1 MKLYNRKTSYY
12 TIITIPKS
20 LVSKYGKKQIWR
32 SLNTKD
38 SKLANLRAEL
48 ETMSIRRKLL
58 NDLNKQKQKEETAKK
73 LDFSEILYDD
83 DDDELMEEWENQ
95 KDTIDFSNYTDDDF
109 LKLDDFYAMA
119 NMSHQ
124 TYEKFKGIKE
134 RHRQQQKIQ
143 KALEKEKADNQIRSS
158 IYDYDEQKAEDLA
171 YNWLINKIEDEKDRL
186 KTSKNTSEDKRF
198 YRENLNFY
206 ETKYV
211 NNEYSIIDDE
221 MNLYLFEDIHPK
233 PSQKSLFDI
242 RNAFMRAKIQ
252 FLRYIYEYL
261 NGVRREVEPELID
274 RIYENQIVINET
286 LKSRKPQ
293 KPDMTLSE
301 IVEAYNQTPSRD
313 NTSKATKERVASK
326 MNLLADMIGKDK
338 VIRQI
343 TADELQELVYTI
355 PFIPSRFGNG
365 KTANKTIQQAIK
377 MAKVDETLPCLSVK
391 TQNDYIQTL
400 SSVFMWAKQKKFID
414 ENPFDEVEMP
424 AQDIRAKQGDKYLPF
439 SITQLQAIFNISVYR
454 GCKNNRSGR
463 LKPGEKIFRD
473 AYFWVPLLGLYTGAR
488 LNEICQLVLDDICI
502 KEEIHIIN
510 INDTDGKKVKTI
522 AGIRNVPIH
531 PVLLKLGFLE
541 YVEQQ
546 RKDKY
551 NKLKRLFPELK
562 LNSRNEYSAGM
573 SKWFNR
579 TLDKVNETIQNPDDK
594 LQEKHVFHSFRH
606 TFRTELRNH
615 AVPKERVVRLCGWE
629 AKDGLDEHYGTISM
643 KELYKT
649 ISENIVYDGLDLSFL
664 YVKEI

>member
-12 TIITIPKS
+12 TIITIPKC
-20 LVSKYGKKQIWR
+20 LVSEYGKKQIWR

-38 SKLANLRAEL
+38 YKLAKLRAEL

-124 TYEKFKGIKE
+124 TYEKFKEIKE

-143 KALEKEKADNQIRSS
+143 KALEKEKADDQIRSS
-158 IYDYDEQKAEDLA
+158 IYDYDERQAEDLA

-286 LKSRKPQ
+286 LKEQ
-293 KPDMTLSE
+293 K
-301 IVEAYNQTPSRD
+301 A
-313 NTSKATKERVASK
+313 A
-326 MNLLADMIGKDK
+326 
-338 VIRQI
+338 
-343 TADELQELVYTI
+343 
-355 PFIPSRFGNG
+355 
-365 KTANKTIQQAIK
+365 KT
-377 MAKVDETLPCLSVK
+377 
-391 TQNDYIQTL
+391 
-400 SSVFMWAKQKKFID
+400 
-414 ENPFDEVEMP
+414 
-424 AQDIRAKQGDKYLPF
+424 R
-439 SITQLQAIFNISVYR
+439 
-454 GCKNNRSGR
+454 
-463 LKPGEKIFRD
+463 
-473 AYFWVPLLGLYTGAR
+473 
-488 LNEICQLVLDDICI
+488 
-502 KEEIHIIN
+502 
-510 INDTDGKKVKTI
+510 
-522 AGIRNVPIH
+522 
-531 PVLLKLGFLE
+531 
-541 YVEQQ
+541 
-546 RKDKY
+546 
-551 NKLKRLFPELK
+551 
-562 LNSRNEYSAGM
+562 
-573 SKWFNR
+573 
-579 TLDKVNETIQNPDDK
+579 
-594 LQEKHVFHSFRH
+594 
-606 TFRTELRNH
+606 
-615 AVPKERVVRLCGWE
+615 
-629 AKDGLDEHYGTISM
+629 
-643 KELYKT
+643 
-649 ISENIVYDGLDLSFL
+649 YDL
-664 YVKEI
+664 I

>member
-12 TIITIPKS
+12 TIITIPKC
-20 LVSKYGKKQIWR
+20 LVSEYGKKQIWR

-38 SKLANLRAEL
+38 YKLAKLRAEL

-124 TYEKFKGIKE
+124 TYEKFKEIKE

-158 IYDYDEQKAEDLA
+158 IYDYDERQAEDLA
-171 YNWLINKIEDEKDRL
+171 YNWLIKKIEDEKDRL
-186 KTSKNTSEDKRF
+186 KTSKNLSDDKRL

-233 PSQKSLFDI
+233 PSQNSLFDM

-261 NGVRREVEPELID
+261 NGVRREVEPDLID

-326 MNLLADMIGKDK
+326 MNLLADIIGKDK

-343 TADELQELVYTI
+343 TADDLQELVYTI

-377 MAKVDETLPCLSVK
+377 MAKVDETLPCFSVK
-391 TQNDYIQTL
+391 RQNDYIQTL

-439 SITQLQAIFNISVYR
+439 SITQLQAIFNIPVYR
-454 GCKNNRSGR
+454 GCMNNRSGR

-488 LNEICQLVLDDICI
+488 LNEICQLALDDICI

>member
-1 MKLYNRKTSYY
+1 MKLYNRETSYY
-12 TIITIPKS
+12 TIITIPKC

-38 SKLANLRAEL
+38 YKLAKLRAEL

-58 NDLNKQKQKEETAKK
+58 NDLNKQKEENSKT
-73 LDFSEILYDD
+73 LDVAQILDD
-83 DDDELMEEWENQ
+83 DDDDFFEDDIDIEDTVDFNQYTEEE
-95 KDTIDFSNYTDDDF
+95 FA
-109 LKLDDFYAMA
+109 KLDNFYAMA

-124 TYEKFKGIKE
+124 TYEKFKKIKE

-143 KALEKEKADNQIRSS
+143 KALEKEKSNNQIRSS
-158 IYDYDEQKAEDLA
+158 IYDYDEQKAENLA
-171 YNWLINKIEDEKDRL
+171 YNWLINKIEEEKDRL

-206 ETKYV
+206 ETRYI
-211 NNEYSIIDDE
+211 NNEYSVIDEE
-221 MNLYLFEDIHPK
+221 MNLYLFESISPK
-233 PSQKSLFDI
+233 PSQNSLFDM

-274 RIYENQIVINET
+274 RVYENQIVINET

-313 NTSKATKERVASK
+313 NTSKETKERVASK
-326 MNLLADMIGKDK
+326 MNLLADIIGKDK

-343 TADELQELVYTI
+343 TADDLQELVYTV
-355 PFIPSRFGNG
+355 PFIPSRFGSG
-365 KTANKTIQQAIK
+365 KTANKTILHAIK
-377 MAKVDETLPCLSVK
+377 MAKVDETLPCLSIK

-400 SSVFMWAKQKKFID
+400 SSIFMWAKKKKFID

-424 AQDIRAKQGDKYLPF
+424 AQDIRDKQGDKYLSF
-439 SITQLQAIFNISVYR
+439 SITQLQAIFNIPVYR
-454 GCKNNRSGR
+454 GCMNNRLGR
-463 LKPGEKIFRD
+463 MTPGKKIYRD
-473 AYFWVPLLGLYTGAR
+473 AYFWVPLISLYSGAR
-488 LNEICQLVLDDICI
+488 LNEICQLSLDDVRI
-502 KEEIHIIN
+502 KEDINIIHISN
-510 INDTDGKKVKTI
+510 VEGKKVKTF
-522 AGIRNVPIH
+522 AGHRDLPIH
-531 PVLLKLGFLE
+531 PVLLKLGFLG

-546 RKDKY
+546 RKDKN
-551 NKLKRLFPELK
+551 NKSKRLFPELK

-579 TLDKVNETIQNPDDK
+579 ALDKVNETIQNPDDK

-615 AVPKERVVRLCGWE
+615 AVISERVDLLCGW
-629 AKDGLDEHYGTISM
+629 KGDKGLNAHYGTISM

-649 ISENIVYDGLDLSFL
+649 LSENIVYDGLDLSFL

>member
-12 TIITIPKS
+12 TIITIPKC
-20 LVSKYGKKQIWR
+20 LVSEYGKKQIWR
-32 SLNTKD
+32 SLNTRD
-38 SKLANLRAEL
+38 YKLAKLRAEL

-58 NDLNKQKQKEETAKK
+58 NDLNKQKQKEEAAKK

-83 DDDELMEEWENQ
+83 DDDFSEYDMYI
-95 KDTIDFSNYTDDDF
+95 KDTVDFSHYTEEEF
-109 LKLDDFYAMA
+109 AKLDDFYAMA

-124 TYEKFKGIKE
+124 TYEKFKEIKE
-134 RHRQQQKIQ
+134 RYRQQQKIQ

-274 RIYENQIVINET
+274 RIYKNQIVINET

-343 TADELQELVYTI
+343 TADDLQELVYTI

-439 SITQLQAIFNISVYR
+439 SITQLQAIFNIPVYR

-629 AKDGLDEHYGTISM
+629 AKDSLDEHYGTISM

>member
-12 TIITIPKS
+12 TIITIPKC
-20 LVSKYGKKQIWR
+20 LVSEYGKKQIWR

-38 SKLANLRAEL
+38 YKLAKLRAEL

-58 NDLNKQKQKEETAKK
+58 NDLNKQKQKEEVAKK

-124 TYEKFKGIKE
+124 TYEKFKEIKE
-134 RHRQQQKIQ
+134 RYRQQQKIQ

-158 IYDYDEQKAEDLA
+158 IYDYDERQAEDLA
-171 YNWLINKIEDEKDRL
+171 YNWLIKKIEDEKDRL
-186 KTSKNTSEDKRF
+186 KTSKNLSDDKRL

-221 MNLYLFEDIHPK
+221 MNLYLFEDIYPK

-313 NTSKATKERVASK
+313 NTSKE
-326 MNLLADMIGKDK
+326 
-338 VIRQI
+338 
-343 TADELQELVYTI
+343 
-355 PFIPSRFGNG
+355 
-365 KTANKTIQQAIK
+365 
-377 MAKVDETLPCLSVK
+377 
-391 TQNDYIQTL
+391 
-400 SSVFMWAKQKKFID
+400 QKK
-414 ENPFDEVEMP
+414 ELP
-424 AQDIRAKQGDKYLPF
+424 AK
-439 SITQLQAIFNISVYR
+439 
-454 GCKNNRSGR
+454 
-463 LKPGEKIFRD
+463 
-473 AYFWVPLLGLYTGAR
+473 
-488 LNEICQLVLDDICI
+488 
-502 KEEIHIIN
+502 
-510 INDTDGKKVKTI
+510 
-522 AGIRNVPIH
+522 
-531 PVLLKLGFLE
+531 
-541 YVEQQ
+541 
-546 RKDKY
+546 
-551 NKLKRLFPELK
+551 
-562 LNSRNEYSAGM
+562 
-573 SKWFNR
+573 
-579 TLDKVNETIQNPDDK
+579 
-594 LQEKHVFHSFRH
+594 
-606 TFRTELRNH
+606 
-615 AVPKERVVRLCGWE
+615 
-629 AKDGLDEHYGTISM
+629 
-643 KELYKT
+643 
-649 ISENIVYDGLDLSFL
+649 
-664 YVKEI
+664 

>member
-12 TIITIPKS
+12 TIITIPKC
-20 LVSKYGKKQIWR
+20 LVSEYGKKQIWR

-38 SKLANLRAEL
+38 YKLAKLRAEL

-58 NDLNKQKQKEETAKK
+58 NDLNKQKQKEEVAKK

-158 IYDYDEQKAEDLA
+158 IYDYDERQAEDLA
-171 YNWLINKIEDEKDRL
+171 YNWLIKKIEDEKDRL
-186 KTSKNTSEDKRF
+186 KTSKNLSDDKRL

-233 PSQKSLFDI
+233 PSQNSLFDM

-261 NGVRREVEPELID
+261 NGVRREVEPDLID

-326 MNLLADMIGKDK
+326 MNLLADIIGKDK

-343 TADELQELVYTI
+343 TADDLQELVYTI

-439 SITQLQAIFNISVYR
+439 SITQLQAIFNIPVYR

-573 SKWFNR
+573 SKWLIHISINHLMLIAFLQFVR
-579 TLDKVNETIQNPDDK
+579 IIK
-594 LQEKHVFHSFRH
+594 LLCEH
-606 TFRTELRNH
+606 TCNL
-615 AVPKERVVRLCGWE
+615 
-629 AKDGLDEHYGTISM
+629 
-643 KELYKT
+643 
-649 ISENIVYDGLDLSFL
+649 
-664 YVKEI
+664 

>member
-12 TIITIPKS
+12 TIITIPKC
-20 LVSKYGKKQIWR
+20 LVSEYGKKQIWR

-38 SKLANLRAEL
+38 YKLAKLRAEL

-58 NDLNKQKQKEETAKK
+58 NDLNKQKQKEEVAKK

-158 IYDYDEQKAEDLA
+158 IYDYDERQAEDLA
-171 YNWLINKIEDEKDRL
+171 YNWLIKKIEDEKDRL
-186 KTSKNTSEDKRF
+186 KTSKNLSDDKRL

-233 PSQKSLFDI
+233 PSQNSLFDM

-261 NGVRREVEPELID
+261 NGVRREVEPDLID

-326 MNLLADMIGKDK
+326 MNLLADIIGKDK

-343 TADELQELVYTI
+343 TADDLQELVYTI

-439 SITQLQAIFNISVYR
+439 SITQLQAIFNIPVYR

>member
-12 TIITIPKS
+12 TIITIPKC
-20 LVSKYGKKQIWR
+20 LVSEYGKKQIWR

-38 SKLANLRAEL
+38 YKLAKLRAEL

-124 TYEKFKGIKE
+124 TYEKFKEIKE
-134 RHRQQQKIQ
+134 RHRQQQKLQ
-143 KALEKEKADNQIRSS
+143 KALEKEKADDQIRSN
-158 IYDYDEQKAEDLA
+158 IYDYDERQAEDLA
-171 YNWLINKIEDEKDRL
+171 YNWLIKKIEDEKDRL
-186 KTSKNTSEDKRF
+186 KTSKNLSDDKRL

-233 PSQKSLFDI
+233 PSQNSLFDM

-261 NGVRREVEPELID
+261 NGVRREVEPDLID

-326 MNLLADMIGKDK
+326 MNLLADIIGKNK

-343 TADELQELVYTI
+343 TADDLQELVYTI
-355 PFIPSRFGNG
+355 PFIPSRFGSG

-377 MAKVDETLPCLSVK
+377 MAKVDETLPRLSVK

-439 SITQLQAIFNISVYR
+439 SITQLQAIFNIPVYR
-454 GCKNNRSGR
+454 GCMNNRSGR

-488 LNEICQLVLDDICI
+488 LNEICQLALDDICI

-629 AKDGLDEHYGTISM
+629 AKDSLDEHYGTISM

>member
-1 MKLYNRKTSYY
+1 MKLYNRGSSYY
-12 TIITIPKS
+12 TIITIPRCLIS
-20 LVSKYGKKQIWR
+20 EYGKKQIWR
-32 SLNTKD
+32 SLKTKD
-38 SKLANLRAEL
+38 YKLAKLRAEL

-124 TYEKFKGIKE
+124 TYEKFKEIKE

-143 KALEKEKADNQIRSS
+143 KALEKEKADDQIRSS
-158 IYDYDEQKAEDLA
+158 IYDYDERQAEDLA

-286 LKSRKPQ
+286 LKEQ
-293 KPDMTLSE
+293 K
-301 IVEAYNQTPSRD
+301 A
-313 NTSKATKERVASK
+313 A
-326 MNLLADMIGKDK
+326 
-338 VIRQI
+338 
-343 TADELQELVYTI
+343 
-355 PFIPSRFGNG
+355 
-365 KTANKTIQQAIK
+365 KT
-377 MAKVDETLPCLSVK
+377 
-391 TQNDYIQTL
+391 
-400 SSVFMWAKQKKFID
+400 
-414 ENPFDEVEMP
+414 
-424 AQDIRAKQGDKYLPF
+424 R
-439 SITQLQAIFNISVYR
+439 
-454 GCKNNRSGR
+454 
-463 LKPGEKIFRD
+463 
-473 AYFWVPLLGLYTGAR
+473 
-488 LNEICQLVLDDICI
+488 
-502 KEEIHIIN
+502 
-510 INDTDGKKVKTI
+510 
-522 AGIRNVPIH
+522 
-531 PVLLKLGFLE
+531 
-541 YVEQQ
+541 
-546 RKDKY
+546 
-551 NKLKRLFPELK
+551 
-562 LNSRNEYSAGM
+562 
-573 SKWFNR
+573 
-579 TLDKVNETIQNPDDK
+579 
-594 LQEKHVFHSFRH
+594 
-606 TFRTELRNH
+606 
-615 AVPKERVVRLCGWE
+615 
-629 AKDGLDEHYGTISM
+629 
-643 KELYKT
+643 
-649 ISENIVYDGLDLSFL
+649 YDL
-664 YVKEI
+664 I

>member
-12 TIITIPKS
+12 TIITIPKC
-20 LVSKYGKKQIWR
+20 LVSEYGKKQIWR

-38 SKLANLRAEL
+38 YKLAKLRAEL

-58 NDLNKQKQKEETAKK
+58 NDLNKQKQKEEVAKK

-83 DDDELMEEWENQ
+83 DDDELMEEWKNQ

-124 TYEKFKGIKE
+124 TYEKFKEIKE
-134 RHRQQQKIQ
+134 RYRQQQKIQ

-158 IYDYDEQKAEDLA
+158 IYDYDERQAEDLA
-171 YNWLINKIEDEKDRL
+171 YNWLIKKIEDEKDRL
-186 KTSKNTSEDKRF
+186 KTSKNLSDDKRL

-221 MNLYLFEDIHPK
+221 MNLYLFEDIYPK

-313 NTSKATKERVASK
+313 NTSKETKERVASK
-326 MNLLADMIGKDK
+326 MNLLADIIGKDK

-343 TADELQELVYTI
+343 TADDLQELVYTI
-355 PFIPSRFGNG
+355 PFIPSRFGSG

-377 MAKVDETLPCLSVK
+377 MAKVDETLSRLSVK

-400 SSVFMWAKQKKFID
+400 SSVFMWAKQKKFIE

-439 SITQLQAIFNISVYR
+439 SITQLQAIFNIPVYR

-594 LQEKHVFHSFRH
+594 LQKKHVFHSFRH

-629 AKDGLDEHYGTISM
+629 AKDSLDEHYGTISM

>member
-12 TIITIPKS
+12 TIITIPKC
-20 LVSKYGKKQIWR
+20 LVSEYGKKQIWR

-38 SKLANLRAEL
+38 YKLAKLRAEL

-58 NDLNKQKQKEETAKK
+58 NDLNKQKQKEEVAKK

-143 KALEKEKADNQIRSS
+143 KALEKEKAGNQIRSS
-158 IYDYDEQKAEDLA
+158 IYDYDERQAEDLA
-171 YNWLINKIEDEKDRL
+171 YNWLIKKIEDEKDRL
-186 KTSKNTSEDKRF
+186 KTSKNLSDDKRL

-233 PSQKSLFDI
+233 PSQNSLFDM
-242 RNAFMRAKIQ
+242 RNSFMRAKIQ

-261 NGVRREVEPELID
+261 NGVRREVEPDLID

-326 MNLLADMIGKDK
+326 MNLLADIIGKDK

-343 TADELQELVYTI
+343 TADDLQELVYTI

-439 SITQLQAIFNISVYR
+439 SITQLQAIFNIPVYR

-546 RKDKY
+546 RKDKH

-629 AKDGLDEHYGTISM
+629 SKDGLDEHYGTISM

>member
-274 RIYENQIVINET
+274 RIYKNQIVINET

-343 TADELQELVYTI
+343 TADDLQELVYTI

-439 SITQLQAIFNISVYR
+439 SITQLQAIFNIPVYR

-629 AKDGLDEHYGTISM
+629 AKDSLDEHYGTISM

>member
-1 MKLYNRKTSYY
+1 MFRPKISLWKRTDMKLYNRGSSYY
-12 TIITIPKS
+12 TIITIPRCLIS
-20 LVSKYGKKQIWR
+20 EYGKKQIWR
-32 SLNTKD
+32 SLKTKD
-38 SKLANLRAEL
+38 YKLAKLRAEL

-124 TYEKFKGIKE
+124 TYEKFKEIKE

-143 KALEKEKADNQIRSS
+143 KALEKEKADDQIRSS
-158 IYDYDEQKAEDLA
+158 IYDYDERQAEDLA

-286 LKSRKPQ
+286 LKEQ
-293 KPDMTLSE
+293 K
-301 IVEAYNQTPSRD
+301 A
-313 NTSKATKERVASK
+313 A
-326 MNLLADMIGKDK
+326 
-338 VIRQI
+338 
-343 TADELQELVYTI
+343 
-355 PFIPSRFGNG
+355 
-365 KTANKTIQQAIK
+365 KT
-377 MAKVDETLPCLSVK
+377 
-391 TQNDYIQTL
+391 
-400 SSVFMWAKQKKFID
+400 
-414 ENPFDEVEMP
+414 
-424 AQDIRAKQGDKYLPF
+424 R
-439 SITQLQAIFNISVYR
+439 
-454 GCKNNRSGR
+454 
-463 LKPGEKIFRD
+463 
-473 AYFWVPLLGLYTGAR
+473 
-488 LNEICQLVLDDICI
+488 
-502 KEEIHIIN
+502 
-510 INDTDGKKVKTI
+510 
-522 AGIRNVPIH
+522 
-531 PVLLKLGFLE
+531 
-541 YVEQQ
+541 
-546 RKDKY
+546 
-551 NKLKRLFPELK
+551 
-562 LNSRNEYSAGM
+562 
-573 SKWFNR
+573 
-579 TLDKVNETIQNPDDK
+579 
-594 LQEKHVFHSFRH
+594 
-606 TFRTELRNH
+606 
-615 AVPKERVVRLCGWE
+615 
-629 AKDGLDEHYGTISM
+629 
-643 KELYKT
+643 
-649 ISENIVYDGLDLSFL
+649 YDL
-664 YVKEI
+664 I

>member
-12 TIITIPKS
+12 TIITIPKC
-20 LVSKYGKKQIWR
+20 LVSEYGKKQIWR

-38 SKLANLRAEL
+38 YKLAKLRAEL

-124 TYEKFKGIKE
+124 TYEKFKEIKE

-158 IYDYDEQKAEDLA
+158 IYDYDERQAEDLA
-171 YNWLINKIEDEKDRL
+171 YNWLIKKIEDEKDRL
-186 KTSKNTSEDKRF
+186 KTSKNLSDDKRF

-233 PSQKSLFDI
+233 PSQNSLFDM

-261 NGVRREVEPELID
+261 NGVRREVEPDLID

-313 NTSKATKERVASK
+313 NTSKETKERVASK
-326 MNLLADMIGKDK
+326 MNLLADIIGKDK

-343 TADELQELVYTI
+343 TADDLQELVYII

-377 MAKVDETLPCLSVK
+377 MAKVDETLPRLSVK

-439 SITQLQAIFNISVYR
+439 SITQLQAIFNIPVYR
-454 GCKNNRSGR
+454 GCMNNKLGR
-463 LKPGEKIFRD
+463 MKPGKKIYRD

-502 KEEIHIIN
+502 KEGINIIN

-546 RKDKY
+546 RKDKH

-562 LNSRNEYSAGM
+562 RNSRNEYSAGM

-579 TLDKVNETIQNPDDK
+579 TLDKVNETIANPDDK
-594 LQEKHVFHSFRH
+594 LQKLHVFHSFRH
-606 TFRTELRNH
+606 TVRTELRNH
-615 AVPKERVVRLCGWE
+615 SVPKERVIRICGWE
-629 AKDGLDEHYGTISM
+629 GDDDLDEHYGTISM

>member
-1 MKLYNRKTSYY
+1 M
-12 TIITIPKS
+12 
-20 LVSKYGKKQIWR
+20 VSEYGKKQIWR

-38 SKLANLRAEL
+38 YKLAKLRAEL

-58 NDLNKQKQKEETAKK
+58 NDLNKQKQKEEVAKK

-124 TYEKFKGIKE
+124 TYEKFKEIKE
-134 RHRQQQKIQ
+134 RYRQQQKIQ

-158 IYDYDEQKAEDLA
+158 IYDYDERQAEDLA
-171 YNWLINKIEDEKDRL
+171 YNWLIKKIEDEKDRL
-186 KTSKNTSEDKRF
+186 KTSKNLSDDKRL

-221 MNLYLFEDIHPK
+221 MNLYLFEDIYPK

-313 NTSKATKERVASK
+313 NTSKETKERVASK
-326 MNLLADMIGKDK
+326 MNLLADIIGKDK

-343 TADELQELVYTI
+343 TADDLQELLYTI
-355 PFIPSRFGNG
+355 PFIPSRFGSG

-377 MAKVDETLPCLSVK
+377 MAKVDETLPRLSVK

-400 SSVFMWAKQKKFID
+400 SSVFMWAKQKKFIE

-439 SITQLQAIFNISVYR
+439 SITQLQAIFNIPVYR

-629 AKDGLDEHYGTISM
+629 AKDSLDEHYGTISM

>member
-12 TIITIPKS
+12 TIITIPKC
-20 LVSKYGKKQIWR
+20 LVSEYGKKQIWR

-38 SKLANLRAEL
+38 YKLAKLRAEL

-58 NDLNKQKQKEETAKK
+58 NDLNKQKQKEEVAKK

-124 TYEKFKGIKE
+124 TYEKFKEIKE
-134 RHRQQQKIQ
+134 RYRQQQKIQ

-158 IYDYDEQKAEDLA
+158 IYDYDERQAEDLA
-171 YNWLINKIEDEKDRL
+171 YNWLIKKIEDEKDRL
-186 KTSKNTSEDKRF
+186 KTSKNLSDDKRL

-221 MNLYLFEDIHPK
+221 MNLYLFEDIYPK

-313 NTSKATKERVASK
+313 NTSKETKERVASK
-326 MNLLADMIGKDK
+326 MNLLADIIGKDK

-343 TADELQELVYTI
+343 TADDLQELLYTI
-355 PFIPSRFGNG
+355 PFIPSRFGSG

-377 MAKVDETLPCLSVK
+377 MAKVDETLPRLSVK

-400 SSVFMWAKQKKFID
+400 SSVFMWAKQKKFIE

-439 SITQLQAIFNISVYR
+439 SITQLQAIFNIPVYR

-629 AKDGLDEHYGTISM
+629 AKDSLDEHYGTISM

>member
-1 MKLYNRKTSYY
+1 MKLYNRETSYY
-12 TIITIPKS
+12 TIITIPKC

-38 SKLANLRAEL
+38 YKLAKLRAEL

-58 NDLNKQKQKEETAKK
+58 NDLNKQKEKNSKT
-73 LDFSEILYDD
+73 LDFAQILDD
-83 DDDELMEEWENQ
+83 DDDDFFEDDIDI
-95 KDTIDFSNYTDDDF
+95 KDTVDFSHYTEEEF
-109 LKLDDFYAMA
+109 AKLDDFYAMA

-124 TYEKFKGIKE
+124 TYEKFKEIKE

-158 IYDYDEQKAEDLA
+158 IYDYDEQKAENLA
-171 YNWLINKIEDEKDRL
+171 YSWLIDKIETEKDRL

-206 ETKYV
+206 ETRYI
-211 NNEYSIIDDE
+211 NNEYSVIDEE
-221 MNLYLFEDIHPK
+221 MNLYLFESISPK
-233 PSQKSLFDI
+233 PSQNSLFDM

-274 RIYENQIVINET
+274 RIYENQIIINET

-313 NTSKATKERVASK
+313 NTSKETKERVASK
-326 MNLLADMIGKDK
+326 MNLLADIIGKDK

-343 TADELQELVYTI
+343 TADDLQELVYTV
-355 PFIPSRFGNG
+355 PFIPSRFGSG

-377 MAKVDETLPCLSVK
+377 MAKVDETLPRLSVK

-439 SITQLQAIFNISVYR
+439 SITQLQAIFNIPVYR
-454 GCKNNRSGR
+454 GCMNNRLGR
-463 LKPGEKIFRD
+463 MKPGKKIYKD
-473 AYFWVPLLGLYTGAR
+473 AYFWVPLIALFSGAR
-488 LNEICQLVLDDICI
+488 LNEICQLSLDDICI
-502 KEEIHIIN
+502 KEGINIIN
-510 INDTDGKKVKTI
+510 INDTDDKKVKTI

-546 RKDKY
+546 RKDKH

-562 LNSRNEYSAGM
+562 RNSRNEYSAGM

-579 TLDKVNETIQNPDDK
+579 TLDKVNETIDNPDDK
-594 LQEKHVFHSFRH
+594 LQKLHVFHSFRH
-606 TFRTELRNH
+606 TVRTELRNH
-615 AVPKERVVRLCGWE
+615 SVPKERVIRICGWE
-629 AKDGLDEHYGTISM
+629 GDDDLDEHYGTISM

-649 ISENIVYDGLDLSFL
+649 LSENIVYDGLDLSFL

>member
-124 TYEKFKGIKE
+124 TYEKFKEIKE
-134 RHRQQQKIQ
+134 RYRQQQKIQ

-158 IYDYDEQKAEDLA
+158 IYDYDERQAEDLA
-171 YNWLINKIEDEKDRL
+171 YNWLIKKIEDEKDRL
-186 KTSKNTSEDKRF
+186 KTSKNLSDDKRL

-221 MNLYLFEDIHPK
+221 MNLYLFEDIYPK

-301 IVEAYNQTPSRD
+301 IVEVYNQTPSRD
-313 NTSKATKERVASK
+313 NTSKETKERVASK
-326 MNLLADMIGKDK
+326 MNLLADIIGKDK

-343 TADELQELVYTI
+343 TADDLQELLYTI
-355 PFIPSRFGNG
+355 PFIPSRFGSG

-377 MAKVDETLPCLSVK
+377 MAKVDETLPRLSVK

-400 SSVFMWAKQKKFID
+400 SSVFMWAKQKKFIE

-439 SITQLQAIFNISVYR
+439 SITQLQAIFNIPVYR

-629 AKDGLDEHYGTISM
+629 AKDSLDEHYGTISM